1 MEKDFLK
8 LTNIVYKL
16 LEFFPESDPLKHRA
30 KDKALTI
37 LEHLELAD
45 ETQRLPAGR
54 QGWTQAVE
62 GLQTEKIKTQV
73 REDIDVLLGYLWI
86 GKAQGWIN
94 SANCLIV
101 TAEYEKIKH
110 RLQPIVSE
118 LAQELSEIKEPIK
131 EPVTDKELA
140 DIEFT
145 DRQGKILDFISK
157 NPKTQVKDL
166 QKFFP
171 DVTKRTIR
179 RDLEELLMA
188 NKIRRIGE
196 HNEIV
201 YSVVG

>member
-45 ETQRLPAGR
+45 ETS
-54 QGWTQAVE
+54 GWTSFQK
-62 GLQTEKIKTQV
+62 EKIKTQV